1 MVGGGVQKVK
11 LRGCGGLVKRFTRG
25 AKQPSPGERI
35 GCPAMVLDLPP
46 LETVDLGGPVAFRRW
61 DGPSDTTFVLLHGLG
76 GSHLSWVQAGPGL
89 AGLGRVFALDM
100 PGFGRS
106 PRAGRPTRLM
116 DQQRLLGRFL
126 DEQTEA
132 PVVLAGNS
140 MGGVVALLEAVME
153 PDRVAGVVLT
163 SSVYPMLRGPLPN
176 PVVLGAFAAYDV
188 PRLGEFVVK
197 TRSAALDPE
206 SFVRVGL
213 RILTSDPST
222 IPDDVISLHAE
233 MIADL
238 RADPEAQAAFLDA
251 ARSIT
256 SYVKSRDAGR
266 RAMSN
271 VRAPVLAI
279 HGRKDRFVPVGY
291 AETALATYPAWRG
304 RIFADVGH
312 VPQMEATAR
321 WLTEVADWYASVLR

>member
-1 MVGGGVQKVK
+1 
-11 LRGCGGLVKRFTRG
+11 
-25 AKQPSPGERI
+25 
-35 GCPAMVLDLPP
+35 MVLDLPP

-61 DGPSDTTFVLLHGLG
+61 NGPTDTTFVLLHGLG
-76 GSHLSWVQAGPGL
+76 GSHLSWVQAAPGL
-89 AGLGRVFALDM
+89 AGLGRVLALDM

-126 DEQTEA
+126 GDQTDGPA
-132 PVVLAGNS
+132 VLAGNS
-140 MGGVVALLEAVME
+140 MGGIVAILESAME
-153 PDRVAGVVLT
+153 PDRVAGVILT

-176 PVVLGAFAAYDV
+176 PLVLGAFAAYDV
-188 PRLGEFVVK
+188 PRLGELVVK

-213 RILTSDPST
+213 RILTSDPSS
-222 IPDDVISLHAE
+222 IPDDVITLHAE

-238 RADPEAQAAFLDA
+238 RADPDAQAAFLDA

-271 VRAPVLAI
+271 VQAPVLVI
-279 HGRKDRFVPVGY
+279 HGRSDRFVPVGY
-291 AETALATYPAWRG
+291 AEAALAQYPAWRG
-304 RIFADVGH
+304 RIFARVGH
-312 VPQMEATAR
+312 VPQMEAPAR